1 MARAVQGWEL
11 GRCWACADSA
21 IIHNRSNE
29 ACTTGVEE
37 IGSGIDKS
45 HTMLATGDHVLD
57 YD

>member
-1 MARAVQGWEL
+1 VAGAVQGWEL

-29 ACTTGVEE
+29 ACTTDVEE
-37 IGSGIDKS
+37 IVSGIDKS